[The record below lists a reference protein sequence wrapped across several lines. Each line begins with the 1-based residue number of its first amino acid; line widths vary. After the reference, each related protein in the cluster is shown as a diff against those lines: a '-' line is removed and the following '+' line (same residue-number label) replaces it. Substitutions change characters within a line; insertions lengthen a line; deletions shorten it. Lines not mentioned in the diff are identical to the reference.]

1 MKFRPILLTRLY
13 DFYLLPIQRLSYYYE
28 IKWGLNSY
36 QNFMKFVKLHYL
48 FLNFHRGFMIYIQQG
63 LTSLIS
69 GLKSVIVRVNLM
81 LWPEDK
87 IS

>member
-1 MKFRPILLTRLY
+1 
-13 DFYLLPIQRLSYYYE
+13 
-28 IKWGLNSY
+28 
-36 QNFMKFVKLHYL
+36 MKFVKLHYL